1 MHEFIFLVP
10 LESHFGEQRWRKPE
24 QKERTER
31 KKREEKMDN
40 ELNCQVHKLFYMNNS
55 HSSFSSYEKK
65 SEEPPHI
72 VEYPNL
78 KAKLFISYFAP

>member
-65 SEEPPHI
+65 SEEPPHTWARCTYLTI
-72 VEYPNL
+72 ITVRKVY
-78 KAKLFISYFAP
+78 